1 MCVCMHTHTY
11 THTRACVCHSC
22 THMHLPVH
30 TTLTRSREVEDR
42 DQINEFLRNE
52 IRMSDMREKVT
63 KELSEEGQGSESNDK
78 KVDVLIQREQ
88 TIEQLQRLLEEAITE
103 KDRVTTEL
111 E

>member
-1 MCVCMHTHTY
+1 MGV
-11 THTRACVCHSC
+11 ALDSC
-22 THMHLPVH
+22 TCRVVTSLHIHCNTVTINPFY
-30 TTLTRSREVEDR
+30 REVLDR
-42 DQINEFLRNE
+42 DEINEFLRNE

-63 KELSEEGQGSESNDK
+63 KELSTEDHSEEDSDK
-78 KVDVLIQREQ
+78 RVDILIQREQ

>member
-1 MCVCMHTHTY
+1 MWGGDVTSHTVTINPFY
-11 THTRACVCHSC
+11 
-22 THMHLPVH
+22 
-30 TTLTRSREVEDR
+30 REVLDR
-42 DQINEFLRNE
+42 DEINEFLRNE

-63 KELSEEGQGSESNDK
+63 KELSTEDHSEENSDK
-78 KVDVLIQREQ
+78 RVDILIQREQ